1 MDELF
6 ALQQQLARAVRQPEL
21 PPPAGVSADRLAV
34 YRELVLN
41 NVSGFIQSTFPVLR
55 QICGA
60 STFDAYIALFF
71 RQSQLDSP
79 YFVDIPQFFLEWL
92 QAQAQ
97 ACEAQLEPL
106 PPFATELA
114 HYEWLELDL
123 YRRHANWPLDQQTSD
138 TALNLQSQL
147 KLTPLLEVQTYQYPV
162 HQLSVHYQPTAAPTQ
177 PTFLALY
184 RDAQQQVK
192 FLQLTAL
199 SSASLQ
205 LLQQQPSLQAVLDT
219 LAPLVPGLAVAE
231 LSEGLLALAQQ
242 LLDAGIARLLP

>member
-1 MDELF
+1 MEELF

-21 PPPAGVSADRLAV
+21 APPAGVSADRLAV

-92 QAQAQ
+92 QAQACQ
-97 ACEAQLEPL
+97 APLEPL
-106 PPFATELA
+106 PLFASELA

-123 YRRHANWPLDQQTSD
+123 YRRHAHWPLDQQTSD
-138 TALNLQSQL
+138 AELNLQSELQ
-147 KLTPLLEVQTYQYPV
+147 LTPLLEVQTYQYPV

-219 LAPLVPGLAVAE
+219 LTPLVPGLAVAE

-242 LLDAGIARLLP
+242 LLDVGIARLAP